1 MSESREEE
9 IISLSY
15 EIASVILHEKY
26 GAFKSYWEDLTQEIA
41 WSVWKAIPRYNEA
54 KGSLKNYIWS
64 IAERTLNH
72 EIRQLVKQR
81 EYVTELTEEM
91 ENRLSTPEFDPPEE
105 DPRLAD
111 LEKFIP
117 TLTRRE
123 RKAVDLKLNGASNVA
138 IYNAVYKP
146 KPYKKNIGAAMVYFW
161 RRIESKYETWR
172 IKQMQ
177 VNIAKI
183 KGLMAENDESQAD
196 LAKVIKCSR
205 NTVCSYLKGK
215 AALSLEAVDKI
226 AKHYQVDPVS
236 LLTVTK

>member
-64 IAERTLNH
+64 IAEHTLNH

-183 KGLMAENDESQAD
+183 KGLMAENDETQAD

-205 NTVCSYLKGK
+205 NTVCSYLTGK
-215 AALSLEAVDKI
+215 TTMSLEILSKVADHYKVEPLSLLKI
-226 AKHYQVDPVS
+226 MK
-236 LLTVTK
+236 

>member
-9 IISLSY
+9 IVKLSY
-15 EIASVILHEKY
+15 EIASVILHKNY
-26 GAFKSYWEDLTQEIA
+26 GAFESHWEDLTQEIV

-64 IAERTLNH
+64 IAEHTLNH
-72 EIRQLVKQR
+72 EIRQIIRQR
-81 EYVTELTEEM
+81 ENVIELTEEM
-91 ENRLSTPEFDPPEE
+91 ESQLSTPEYDPPEE

-123 RKAVDLKLNGASNVA
+123 KKAVDLKLNGASNVA
-138 IYNAVYKP
+138 IYNALYKP

-161 RRIESKYETWR
+161 RRIETKYEKWR
-172 IKQMQ
+172 YKQMQ

-183 KGLMAENDESQAD
+183 KGLMAENDETQTD
-196 LAKVIKCSR
+196 LAKVLNCSVT
-205 NTVCSYLKGK
+205 TVGSYLRGK
-215 AALSLEAVDKI
+215 TAMSLETITQIADHYKVEPLNLLKI
-226 AKHYQVDPVS
+226 VK
-236 LLTVTK
+236 